1 MSCKKKP
8 EADVA
13 RCYGL
18 YIEIGLVVAIAVL
31 IMAFRVHFNPDT
43 ELNVEIQGPEVV
55 QMEQIEQT
63 KQIAKPPAPPRPPVP
78 IEVPNDEV
86 LEEDILDIDAEI
98 SFDEPVDLP
107 PPPPPPVERNKQEE
121 VVEEEPEIF
130 IVVEQM
136 PELIGGIAAVQRQL
150 QYPEIAQKAGIEGM
164 VVVQFVVDENGNPI
178 DLEVSKGLGGGC
190 NEEAIRVITQ
200 YAKFKPGQQRG
211 KPVRVRFSIPVRFR
225 LTNS

>member
-8 EADVA
+8 EADVS

-18 YIEIGLVVAIAVL
+18 YIEIGLVVAMALLIA
-31 IMAFRVHFNPDT
+31 AFRVHFNPDT
-43 ELNVEIQGPEVV
+43 ELNVEISGPEVV

-63 KQIAKPPAPPRPPVP
+63 KQIAKPPPPPRPPVP

-86 LEEDILDIDAEI
+86 LEEDVLEFDAEI

-107 PPPPPPVERNKQEE
+107 PPPPPPVEDRAKE
-121 VVEEEPEIF
+121 VVDEEPEIF

-136 PELIGGIAAVQRQL
+136 PELIGGIAAIQREL
-150 QYPEIAQKAGIEGM
+150 HYPEIAQKAGIEGM

-178 DLEVSKGLGGGC
+178 DLEVTKGLSGGC
-190 NEEAIRVITQ
+190 NEEALRVIREH
-200 YAKFKPGQQRG
+200 ARFKPGQQRG
-211 KPVRVRFSIPVRFR
+211 KAVRVRFSIPVRFK
-225 LTNS
+225 LN